1 MRRLAWVLLSLA
13 TFLLWLWLI
22 PSIWFSNLPTQ
33 GLRLTAAAV
42 FAIAPWLALAA
53 LPNRKRSLL
62 WTSAACVVVFGWWLA
77 IPASNDRE
85 WAPEYERMA
94 SAEIEGNRLT
104 IHDVRNFD
112 YRSETDFTPR
122 YYDAS
127 YDLDELQTLDF
138 VKVHWDGLV
147 NIAHTMLSFG
157 FEDGRYLAVSV
168 ETRRE
173 KHEVW
178 SSVRGFFKQYELIYI
193 LADERDLLR
202 LRTNF
207 RGEDVY
213 LYPTNT
219 PREGIRFLLLDIL
232 ERVNGLHEKPE
243 FYNTISDNCTT
254 SLATHIR
261 KIRGR
266 RRWDPRLL
274 LNGHTDEMARETGW
288 ISSELPLDEMRKRHY
303 VNRLVE
309 DVEDPSDYSAR
320 IRAPGGGE

>member
-1 MRRLAWVLLSLA
+1 
-13 TFLLWLWLI
+13 
-22 PSIWFSNLPTQ
+22 
-33 GLRLTAAAV
+33 
-42 FAIAPWLALAA
+42 
-53 LPNRKRSLL
+53 
-62 WTSAACVVVFGWWLA
+62 
-77 IPASNDRE
+77 
-85 WAPEYERMA
+85 
-94 SAEIEGNRLT
+94 
-104 IHDVRNFD
+104 
-112 YRSETDFTPR
+112 
-122 YYDAS
+122 
-127 YDLDELQTLDF
+127 
-138 VKVHWDGLV
+138 
-147 NIAHTMLSFG
+147 
-157 FEDGRYLAVSV
+157 
-168 ETRRE
+168 
-173 KHEVW
+173 
-178 SSVRGFFKQYELIYI
+178 VRGFFKQYELIYI

-219 PREGIRFLLLDIL
+219 SREAIRLLLLDIL

-243 FYNTISDNCTT
+243 FYNTVSDNCTT

-309 DVEDPSDYSAR
+309 DVEDPGDYSAR